1 MLAYR
6 RLGQGSG
13 QLNIRYL
20 LTGSISPLLIGK
32 IPLQVSAHGATWAL
46 TINSASVSQ
55 AIDRLGGVGYISK
68 VIITRFDIGQR
79 LPTEVDSHPR

>member
-13 QLNIRYL
+13 QLNIRLL
-20 LTGSISPLLIGK
+20 LTGNIYLANGQE

-55 AIDRLGGVGYISK
+55 AIDILGRGKRQSK
-68 VIITRFDIGQR
+68 VIITQFDIGEHFP
-79 LPTEVDSHPR
+79 LK